1 MAHLLHRFCPSTS
14 LTWLILLKVRK
25 SHLAVMLDKMLLLL
39 ALFSLCFHTRS
50 LTGCRNPVFPFPF
63 LTSMFSFQSQL
74 AASLRSSDMSQVG
87 DLESWIFFSVG
98 FLAPEGK
105 KGKGVTLVPSNCQSS
120 VQKCSKGGATHTGP
134 QQLGATIV
142 TVMAKAILS

>member
-74 AASLRSSDMSQVG
+74 AALLRSSDMSQVG
-87 DLESWIFFSVG
+87 DLESWIFFFSWVFG
-98 FLAPEGK
+98 SRREERQR
-105 KGKGVTLVPSNCQSS
+105 S
-120 VQKCSKGGATHTGP
+120 HTGTFKLP
-134 QQLGATIV
+134 E
-142 TVMAKAILS
+142 LSPEVLQRQSNPHWTTAAWGHHSDCHG